1 MFVIPVEFHSAV
13 AQSLFPGLLIRVLG
27 EKHKHR
33 NESYHKNKANK
44 KKQQTNHIPY
54 SKLLKC
60 MINCNIQLQLNRGK
74 SY

>member
-1 MFVIPVEFHSAV
+1 MFVIPAEFHSAV
-13 AQSLFPGLLIRVLG
+13 AQRAFPGLLIRVLG
-27 EKHKHR
+27 EKHKYR
-33 NESYHKNKANK
+33 NESYHDNKNKANK
-44 KKQQTNHIPY
+44 QKKKHIAY